1 MLREFLKERIMLKDS
16 VADWKEAI
24 RMAAKPLLEEG
35 AIEERYLTAMIQNVI
50 VNGSYIVII
59 PGFAMPHAR
68 PETGV
73 LKNGLSFLGLKE
85 PVLFP
90 EEKEVRIMIVLAACD
105 SEWHLDLMGEL
116 SEVLMDDEI
125 MEQLFQANTKEAVLN
140 ILK

>member
-1 MLREFLKERIMLKDS
+1 MLGAFLKEHITLKDC
-16 VADWKEAI
+16 VTDWKEAI
-24 RMAAKPLLEEG
+24 GIAAQPLLEEG
-35 AIEERYLTAMIQNVI
+35 AIQESYLAAMIQNVI
-50 VNGSYIVII
+50 VNGSYIVIV

-68 PETGV
+68 PEMGV

-105 SEWHLDLMGEL
+105 AEWHLDLMGEL
-116 SEVLMDDEI
+116 SEVLMDDGV
-125 MEQLFQANTKEAVLN
+125 MEQLFHADSKEAVLN